1 MDEMTFERRVWLLEL
16 RLACAVLALR
26 CVADATKPMPTHGG
40 GDVRKTMEEVGSRSS
55 AREVADTALILVET
69 HTTPEGL
76 RAALDEL
83 SAGLREEAT

>member
-1 MDEMTFERRVWLLEL
+1 MKDDMTLERRLWLSEL

-26 CVADATKPMPTHGG
+26 CLADATKPMTY
-40 GDVRKTMEEVGSRSS
+40 VVESEMMEEVVSRSS
-55 AREVADTALILVET
+55 AREVADKALVLVET

-83 SAGLREEAT
+83 SAGLREEEA